1 MNKTIFAELKDH
13 SFRETSIPVE
23 KLFPTLNKVA
33 VYRAT
38 HAWKHTNPH
47 ETVFNTAREMWNGGY
62 EKILNENGFW
72 DTKYSSF
79 SGHCHQCTPELGL
92 VLRSLGFEN
101 VSYLECYRIRE
112 HFPETGKIEMVP
124 PQEEPNPIMK
134 EEFCGI
140 GRIPYCCLE
149 VEIDGEKFYLT
160 GKHLKP
166 EGEKTNALLSPV
178 CYHSMI
184 GVFAHPQDET
194 KSGIYLQPV
203 TPKQNPENIDFAK
216 RIVWKKQTSRDPEP
230 EYFATYLRMKL
241 I

>member
-1 MNKTIFAELKDH
+1 MHEAISNELQNHTYREMNVSLE
-13 SFRETSIPVE
+13 E
-23 KLFPTLNKVA
+23 LFPKLDKVK

-38 HAWKHTNPH
+38 HAWKQTNPH
-47 ETVFNTAREMWNGGY
+47 ETIFHAAREMWNGGY

-92 VLRSLGFEN
+92 VFRSLGFDT

-112 HFPETGKIEMVP
+112 HFPETGIIEKIP
-124 PQEEPNPIMK
+124 PEEEPNPLMK
-134 EEFCGI
+134 DEFCGI

-149 VEIDGEKFYLT
+149 VEANGEKFYLT
-160 GKHLKP
+160 GKHVKP
-166 EGEKTNALLSPV
+166 EGEKTNALLSPA
-178 CYHSMI
+178 CYRNMI
-184 GVFAHPQDET
+184 GVFAHPDDVG
-194 KSGIYLQPV
+194 KSGIYLQPI
-203 TPKQNPENIDFAK
+203 TPKQNPNNEDFSK
-216 RIVWKKQTSRDPEP
+216 RIVWKKQTKKDPEP